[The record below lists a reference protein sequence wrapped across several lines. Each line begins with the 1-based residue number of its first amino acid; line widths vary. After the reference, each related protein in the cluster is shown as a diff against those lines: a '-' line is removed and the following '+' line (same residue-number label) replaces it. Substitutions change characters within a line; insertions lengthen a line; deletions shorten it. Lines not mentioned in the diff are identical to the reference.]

1 MRCFAGIEL
10 ISDRIPDETTIL
22 TFRQLM
28 EKQELVEQIFV
39 TEIAQLFA
47 RGMTMRQ
54 CATVEATLIV
64 APSSTFARAKPE

>member
-22 TFRQLM
+22 TFRHLL
-28 EKQELVEQIFV
+28 EKHEPVEQIFV
-39 TEIAQLFA
+39 TEKAQFSA

-64 APSSTFARAKPE
+64 APSSTFTRAKPE